1 MRKRCQYIIE
11 ESSACDSRGFLSCSN
26 LLMATLDVDFAFLSL
41 LLSCEETE
49 DCFEEEEKYMV
60 NILLHTGLVADA
72 YQLIGALIINNS

>member
-1 MRKRCQYIIE
+1 
-11 ESSACDSRGFLSCSN
+11 
-26 LLMATLDVDFAFLSL
+26 MATLDVDFAFLSL

-49 DCFEEEEKYMV
+49 DYFEEEKKYMV